1 MSKVINRR
9 DACSEVH
16 LLVLCEL
23 FRLKWCGIRK
33 DLECEILQQETLET
47 QIALEKQ
54 RYTRQVAELTAQQ
67 DIIYNNDEIVGWVL
81 AIGMLPAYFFIEGDG
96 EIASE
101 LKLAKGTMEALQQV
115 SVEKN
120 CGM

>member
-1 MSKVINRR
+1 MKSFKIFLIGLVCI
-9 DACSEVH
+9 S
-16 LLVLCEL
+16 LLITSCATRPAEL
-23 FRLKWCGIRK
+23 TASFVSPGIYNNY
-33 DLECEILQQETLET
+33 DCQ

-101 LKLAKGTMEALQQV
+101 LKSAKGTMEALQQV
-115 SVEKN
+115 SVEKK

>member
-1 MSKVINRR
+1 MKSFKIFLIGLVCISLLITSCATKPAELTASFVSPDTYNNY
-9 DACSEVH
+9 DCEQIEV
-16 LLVLCEL
+16 EMQ
-23 FRLKWCGIRK
+23 KN
-33 DLECEILQQETLET
+33 
-47 QIALEKQ
+47 
-54 RYTRQVAELTAQQ
+54 TRQVEDLTAQQ

-96 EIASE
+96 EVASE

-115 SVEKN
+115 SVEKK

>member
-1 MSKVINRR
+1 MKSFKIFLIGFVCI
-9 DACSEVH
+9 S
-16 LLVLCEL
+16 LLITSCATRPAEL
-23 FRLKWCGIRK
+23 TASFVSPGIYNNY
-33 DLECEILQQETLET
+33 DCQ

-115 SVEKN
+115 SVEKK